1 MRGRVVSCRRFAG
14 PRREA
19 AVAAEEL
26 ERRLNGGATGAEA
39 ERAALARA
47 TKGGHMAGLVKAEA
61 RLRFVSVL
69 TPAMAAQLPKAQTVR
84 PGAPA
89 APITPRSRRPPS

>member
-14 PRREA
+14 LRREA

-26 ERRLNGGATGAEA
+26 ERRLNGGMTGAEA

-47 TKGGHMAGLVKAEA
+47 TQGGNLAQAEA

-69 TPAMAAQLPKAQTVR
+69 TPAMTAQLPKARHSPAKTQRQPVAKR
-84 PGAPA
+84 ERGAPVA
-89 APITPRSRRPPS
+89 